1 MEQAPTEPAKGY
13 YKEEVDRV
21 PATSPIEHIP
31 LDQTEDPIRTRAKN
45 VIVILREEGVGDL
58 ANSLQTFAPR
68 GSKVTVIS
76 KEKPAVRSR
85 FACFAPA
92 LN

>member
-1 MEQAPTEPAKGY
+1 MCAGNFAPVKQAPKEPAKGY
-13 YKEEVDRV
+13 YQGEVDQV
-21 PATSPIEHIP
+21 PANSPIENIP
-31 LDQTEDPIRTRAKN
+31 LDQTEDPIRSRPKN

-76 KEKPAVRSR
+76 KEKPEV
-85 FACFAPA
+85 
-92 LN
+92 L